1 MSPQSSTKVV
11 LFAFALALGLT
22 ACASGGGG
30 ASSRPAGA
38 TSNRIVRAE
47 IELLPPMDALT
58 GIQRLRPRWLQSR
71 AGSGVVGAEGP
82 VLYVDGARRTDS
94 SDLATMRVSEV
105 EQMNYMSAS
114 DATTRYGTGHGGGAI
129 QVTTRR

>member
-38 TSNRIVRAE
+38 TSSRIVRAE
-47 IELLPPMDALT
+47 IEALPPMDALT

-71 AGSGVVGAEGP
+71 AGSGAGDPP
-82 VLYVDGARRTDS
+82 VLYVDGARRGATT
-94 SDLATMRVSEV
+94 DLATMRVAEV